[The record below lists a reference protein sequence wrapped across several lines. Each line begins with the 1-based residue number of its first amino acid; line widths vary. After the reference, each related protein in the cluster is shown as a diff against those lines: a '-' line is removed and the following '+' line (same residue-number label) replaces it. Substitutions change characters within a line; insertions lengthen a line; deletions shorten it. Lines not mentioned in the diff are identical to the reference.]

1 MLKSNAEN
9 MEKEFLERLNQHR
22 GIIYRISKVYMPD
35 ASERKDLVQE
45 MVLQLWKSY
54 ATFKG
59 DSSFSTWM
67 YKVCLNTA
75 LTYVRGFLKHRD
87 KHSEIRIDLAYED
100 EGKEEKEKIN
110 QLYKIIYQLNE
121 VDKALIFLYLED
133 MPGKDIALSM
143 GISEVNARVKLNRIK
158 EKIRQQ
164 FKNSGHE
171 L

>member
-87 KHSEIRIDLAYED
+87 KHSESSCPLF
-100 EGKEEKEKIN
+100 
-110 QLYKIIYQLNE
+110 LNCC
-121 VDKALIFLYLED
+121 LIF
-133 MPGKDIALSM
+133 I
-143 GISEVNARVKLNRIK
+143 RRRILH
-158 EKIRQQ
+158 Q
-164 FKNSGHE
+164 NSST
-171 L
+171 